1 MSPLVVA
8 HFINPFLP
16 ITQNWMYHQLRFN
29 AACRQ
34 IVLCQTLE
42 NTDLFPGIAT
52 FPAFRKN
59 HCFARAS
66 MVLTRARA
74 QYFSGH
80 YLKVIKREKANILHG
95 HFSWESWRN
104 FGLIKKTGLPLVT
117 TFYGLDV
124 NKLARL
130 PRWRRRYKLLFQR
143 GEVFTVEGPHMAA
156 ALGAIGCPENKIRV
170 VPIGVDVEK
179 ISASVAQKDPFVIK
193 IMFVGLEREKKGPLY
208 AAKAYAFV
216 AQKYKNIELHIVGN
230 GPFSAPVRKLLA
242 HSEVLDQ
249 CIFHGYV
256 SFDEYCALLGRM
268 DVVLAPSVTAPNGDT
283 EGGAPVVVIEA
294 QAAGT
299 PVVATNHCDIPN
311 VVVHNK
317 TGLLCGERDVDAL
330 ARNLELLVLDR
341 GLREKFGS
349 AARVHAREHFSIQR
363 QVKDL
368 NDIYRSLV

>member
-1 MSPLVVA
+1 MPSNCIMSN
-8 HFINPFLP
+8 I
-16 ITQNWMYHQLRFN
+16 R
-29 AACRQ
+29 
-34 IVLCQTLE
+34 

-156 ALGAIGCPENKIRV
+156 ALGSIGCPENKIRV

-193 IMFVGLEREKKGPLY
+193 IMFVGLEREKK
-208 AAKAYAFV
+208 ARFTR
-216 AQKYKNIELHIVGN
+216 QKRMRSSLKNIKISNCIHWEQARSPLLSG
-230 GPFSAPVRKLLA
+230 SCLLTRKFLINAYFMDMFPLTSIA
-242 HSEVLDQ
+242 RSSDAWTS
-249 CIFHGYV
+249 
-256 SFDEYCALLGRM
+256 SFA
-268 DVVLAPSVTAPNGDT
+268 
-283 EGGAPVVVIEA
+283 I
-294 QAAGT
+294 
-299 PVVATNHCDIPN
+299 
-311 VVVHNK
+311 
-317 TGLLCGERDVDAL
+317 
-330 ARNLELLVLDR
+330 RNR
-341 GLREKFGS
+341 PKR
-349 AARVHAREHFSIQR
+349 
-363 QVKDL
+363 
-368 NDIYRSLV
+368 